1 MDLIQANIIVDTL
14 MNTAHD
20 LHNLAAEES
29 DPRIKAWLESKSATL
44 GRDALEV
51 VGLPMEGFLMPA
63 APALDASG
71 E

>member
-20 LHNLAAEES
+20 LHNLAAEET
-29 DPRIKAWLESKSATL
+29 DPRVRAWLESKSSTL

-51 VGLPMEGFLMPA
+51 VALPMDGFLMPT
-63 APALDASG
+63 APALDQSG